1 MANDLSHRQAYQG
14 ANFKWRNPK
23 KSMGYPWDITKNMG
37 SIGVLG
43 FLEYPGQE
51 IRLKTW
57 GET

>member
-1 MANDLSHRQAYQG
+1 
-14 ANFKWRNPK
+14 
-23 KSMGYPWDITKNMG
+23 MGYPWDITKNMG

>member
-1 MANDLSHRQAYQG
+1 MISPIDKPIKAPILSG
-14 ANFKWRNPK
+14 EIPRN
-23 KSMGYPWDITKNMG
+23 PWDITKNMG